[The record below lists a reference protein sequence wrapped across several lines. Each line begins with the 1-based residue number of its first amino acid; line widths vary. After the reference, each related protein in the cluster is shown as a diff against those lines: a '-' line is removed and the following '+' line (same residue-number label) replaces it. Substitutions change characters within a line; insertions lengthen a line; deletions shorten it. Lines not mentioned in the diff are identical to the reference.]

1 MSSWVFFL
9 LLIVAVPGFARGPH
23 PPDFAH
29 DIAPIVY
36 KNCAPCHRPGQPGPF
51 YLLTYSD
58 VKKHARQIAAVTQ
71 SRYMPP
77 WPPEPGYGS
86 FLDER
91 RLTDA
96 QIRTIADWVKAGA
109 PKGPAAQIPPLPH
122 FTTGWQL
129 GTPDLILKAPRAFTV
144 PASGPDVF
152 WNFIFRPDLKQS
164 RYVRAIEIR
173 PGLTK
178 AVHHANLLL
187 DRNGDSLRREA
198 SPGAGFGGMDLTVDR
213 SPFDPD
219 SHFLFWKPGSMPYSE
234 PDGFSWRLDPG
245 NLLVLNTHLQPTGR
259 PEQAQPTI
267 GLYFTDKPPTRFP
280 ILIQLENDGG
290 LDIPAGDPD
299 FEVSDDFRLPV
310 DVDVLAVYPHA
321 HYLGKLLEGYATLP
335 DGTTKWLIRIPHWD
349 LNWQAV
355 YRYRTPVFLP
365 KGSVVHMRYHYD
377 NSSANPRNPH
387 TPPKRVKAG
396 NQATDE
402 MGHLWLQVLPRGAGD
417 HRRQIQ
423 EALMRHRLQKYPND
437 FSANMN
443 LGALML
449 SRLDAQ
455 DAVSMLENA
464 VRIDSSR
471 ADAHDMLG
479 AALENLGRLQEAT
492 AQFRLA
498 LRARPDYLNAHY
510 NLAVALV
517 KSGKVSEAVEQFRP
531 VIAAYPRDARLQNQF
546 GELLAQQ
553 GNATEALTHFG
564 KALAIDP
571 SFEAARKN
579 RELVMRQKTSN

>member
-1 MSSWVFFL
+1 MRKFVFWL
-9 LLIVAVPGFARGPH
+9 LAVAPALAQSQQR
-23 PPDFAH
+23 PDFAH

-36 KNCAPCHRPGQPGPF
+36 KSCAPCHRPGEPGPF
-51 YLLTYSD
+51 SLLTYSD
-58 VKKHARQIAAVTQ
+58 VKKHARQIAAVTH

-77 WPPEPGYGS
+77 WLPEPGYGD
-86 FLDER
+86 FQDER

-96 QIRTIADWVKAGA
+96 QIRLFADWVKVGT
-109 PKGPAAQIPPLPH
+109 PEGPIAQIPPLPH

-129 GTPDLILKAPRAFTV
+129 GKPDLILQAPRPFIV

-152 WNFIFRPDLKQS
+152 WNFIFRPHLTKT

-173 PGLTK
+173 PGLNK
-178 AVHHANLLL
+178 VVHHANLLI
-187 DRNGDSLRREA
+187 DRTGVSSRREA
-198 SPGAGFGGMDLTVDR
+198 TPGAGFPGMDLDIDR

-219 SHFLFWKPGSMPYSE
+219 SHFLFWKPGSVPYSE
-234 PDGFSWRLDPG
+234 PDGLSWRLDPG
-245 NLLVLNTHLQPTGR
+245 NLLVLNTHLPPTGR
-259 PEQAQPTI
+259 PEPAQPTI

-280 ILIQLENDGG
+280 ILIQLEHDGA
-290 LDIPAGDPD
+290 LDIPPGDAN
-299 FEVSDDFRLPV
+299 FEVCDDFRLPV

-335 DGTTKWLIRIPHWD
+335 DGTRKWLIRISDWD

-365 KGSVVHMRYHYD
+365 KGSVIHMRYHYD
-377 NSSANPRNPH
+377 NSSANPRNPN
-387 TPPKRVKAG
+387 TPPKRVQAG
-396 NQATDE
+396 NQTTDE

-423 EALMRHRLQKYPND
+423 EALMRHRLQKYPQD
-437 FSANMN
+437 FLAHMN

-455 DAVSMLENA
+455 DAVPMLEAA
-464 VRIDSSR
+464 VHIDPSR

-479 AALENLGRLQEAT
+479 AALENLGRLQEAME
-492 AQFRLA
+492 QFR
-498 LRARPDYLNAHY
+498 RAIRSQPDYLNAHY

-517 KSGKVSEAVEQFRP
+517 KSGNFPEAVEQFRP
-531 VIAAYPRDARLQNQF
+531 VIAAYSDNARLQNQF
-546 GELLAQQ
+546 GELLAHE
-553 GNATEALTHFG
+553 GKTAEALAHFG

-571 SFEAARKN
+571 SYEAARKN
-579 RELVMRQKTSN
+579 WELVAGRRASQ